1 MRPPT
6 AWSPAK
12 KMTPPKAV
20 ARNVGFMKR
29 VPMMRPATAEEA
41 VDVATASIPPLAL
54 LARILG
60 YPMR

>member
-1 MRPPT
+1 MRPPA

-12 KMTPPKAV
+12 KVTPPKDV

-29 VPMMRPATAEEA
+29 VPMMRPATADEA
-41 VDVATASIPPLAL
+41 VDVAIASIPPLAL
-54 LARILG
+54 LARILE